1 MPSLLGYE
9 GHAGCSVSAAANVPY
24 FAAWGPKG
32 WSGKERLEGNLW
44 VPGPESLRI
53 LVRRRPAS
61 PNCFLLWAG
70 RRLEMHTLDPK
81 PYAWLK
87 ITLPTPSQVPTF
99 AEATNGIR
107 SAGIP

>member
-24 FAAWGPKG
+24 FVAWGPKG

-44 VPGPESLRI
+44 VPGPENLRN
-53 LVRRRPAS
+53 LVAS
-61 PNCFLLWAG
+61 PKCFLLWVG
-70 RRLEMHTLDPK
+70 SRLETHTLDTK
-81 PYAWLK
+81 PYAWPK
-87 ITLPTPSQVPTF
+87 ITLPTPAQVPTF
-99 AEATNGIR
+99 AEATNGIC